1 VADWAANFAVELISN
16 SQKEIRQNR
25 ALPNYDHNAADHADI
40 LAFWAPF
47 LLLHLG
53 GPDTITAF
61 ALEDNALW
69 LRHLVGLISQVSAAF
84 LVFHQSFPKNKLWIP
99 TILLFAAGI
108 IKYVERTCA
117 LFLAN
122 LDKFRKSKLKEADPG
137 PNMQRSWRNTLRRK
151 RPNSQLG

>member
-1 VADWAANFAVELISN
+1 MVIFLIWIAYLVADWAANFAVGLISN
-16 SQKEIRQNR
+16 SQKDIRQKR
-25 ALPNYDHNAADHADI
+25 YLIMKPDDHADI

-69 LRHLVGLISQVSAAF
+69 LRHLVGLISQVSA
-84 LVFHQSFPKNKLWIP
+84 LIVFNQSFPKNKLWIP
-99 TILLFAAGI
+99 TLLLFVAGI
-108 IKYVERTCA
+108 IKYCERTRA

-122 LDKFRKSKLKEADPG
+122 LDRFRKSILKPPYSG
-137 PNMQRSWRNTLRRK
+137 PNYGKIMEEYTI
-151 RPNSQLG
+151 